1 MNSKTRWLA
10 LATVLAVGVAFGK
23 DCVWTGAGLDGKY
36 ETAANWQD
44 SAAPVDGDVLI
55 FRPAGDL
62 TVTFAANAKIVSAV
76 RFESGNTTLTFASGV
91 NKANLAF
98 QNPSAGIYV
107 APTAKATIYN
117 RVAAT
122 AKGMDFWVDGGGE
135 INFLSDHV
143 DNVGYFN
150 TFEIKAGK
158 VTYTGGDGQKLYRW
172 WVRQTFIREGA
183 TFMAGD
189 SAMTSRP
196 TESAGY
202 AKWPAFQVDEGG
214 TFDMHD
220 ATGWKIGSISGSGLV
235 RIGGSC
241 SCTFMLDQG
250 PVTFDGTCEYYVSK
264 SKNGALALTFSNA
277 ESVPA
282 EAFKYVL
289 ASAEAFSGVSVT
301 DADALRFSPV
311 SDTYALALWRGTD
324 ALPNLTL
331 EDTDGNPIA
340 LNLSSFGIPSKLIG
354 KGSLKVLTATSVL
367 GDKVGN
373 DGPLTFGAASGTYT
387 VGDNASAANDA
398 DLSTVSEVTTVSA
411 DVKVDFK
418 NVNPFTLPGLL
429 TGPGRYRFYGD
440 TVFEQ
445 FHPTGRD
452 VDFFGTSE
460 IHGGSGLT
468 AAIYNFK
475 DATAKAIVRDGKYI
489 RDYVMSAYDTI
500 SSLPLHKGVVAMAP
514 AATRGELIIGDGAH
528 FWIEHVDQT
537 GEPHIVLNE
546 GGNLYRVD
554 NCLPAATVTMDN
566 PNRFVFNG
574 GTLNVSFRSVASA
587 TGSISPFGI
596 ASAPL
601 TVTVGE
607 KPALMRTCESFAFGQ
622 TVNINC
628 PFTRVAGVEQDGG
641 FTRLVGEGV
650 FKYARPFDLNGPI
663 AFLDGKNVISG
674 DAATLASTPDWFG
687 TGSVFLRNA
696 VLSVAGLD
704 NGCAVNLASGT
715 DEALTYEGASTLQFG
730 RSADAAKAK
739 TVSIG
744 GLRRAGVGS
753 VLYLWDYPLFGSGL
767 FDGTKS
773 KLLVNDVLEN
783 QACGIARQPIVIFN
797 EQGNRCYFTTYKDGE
812 IRAFDNYK
820 TTWDPAN
827 FTADDVVWV
836 EQQAVAVPKNTDV
849 HVGALKLAGASS
861 TLTVNAGAT
870 LHVGNG
876 IDPAIV
882 FVDKPDIVG
891 AAGFI
896 DFGTSEGVFCG
907 ISENTVY
914 QPVIKGSAGVT
925 FTAPSYPNSPTYRAV
940 RVTNANTYTGGTRVN
955 SVRVSPENSLAFGTG
970 DVYVGGG
977 QDYGGRIAFMV
988 EGLAYANAFHVAGW
1002 GRHDEEASDNGKDS
1016 SNKRYGYGVLDF
1028 LASAEISGPVEV
1040 VEASRF
1046 CCLNAGTVGTISGEI
1061 TGDRI
1066 QAYDGAGVLAFTH
1079 ANSYTGGT
1087 EIVASTIRISGAGTL
1102 GTGDVL
1108 LDGGTLAIDKDGA
1121 FSLPNK
1127 ITGKGTVRLE
1137 GKGVVTLAGGLETID
1152 YNGRAESSFTLALGD
1167 RKRFV
1172 VPTLDGF
1179 AAVTSVRSTPVDLY
1193 VLDGKPFA
1201 GTLPAN
1207 VTYHAGE
1214 YEPLGMTLIV
1224 R

>member
-1 MNSKTRWLA
+1 MNSKIRWLA
-10 LATVLAVGVAFGK
+10 TATVLAVGVAFGK
-23 DCVWTGAGLDGKY
+23 DCVWTGAGLDGKF
-36 ETAANWQD
+36 ETAANWEN
-44 SAAPVDGDVLI
+44 SAAPAYGDVLI

-62 TVTFAANAKIVSAV
+62 TVTFAANAVVLSAI
-76 RFESGNTTLTFASGV
+76 RFESGNTTLALASGV
-91 NKANLAF
+91 KKANLGF
-98 QNPSAGIYV
+98 KNPSAGIYV
-107 APTAKATIYN
+107 ASEATATIYN
-117 RVAAT
+117 RVCAE
-122 AKGMDFWVDGGGE
+122 KQGMDFWVDGGGDIE
-135 INFLSDHV
+135 FLSDHV

-150 TFEIKAGK
+150 TLDIKAGK
-158 VTYTGGDGQKLYRW
+158 VTFTGGAGEGLRNW
-172 WVRQTFIREGA
+172 WPRLTIIRDGA
-183 TFMAGD
+183 TFYAAGG
-189 SAMTSRP
+189 SGIFSGKQ
-196 TESAGY
+196 SYGY
-202 AKWPAFQVDEGG
+202 GKWPAFQVDEGG
-214 TFDMHD
+214 TFDMYY
-220 ATGWKIGSISGSGLV
+220 ATNWKLGSISGSGLV
-235 RIGGSC
+235 RIGGAC
-241 SCTFMLDQG
+241 TCTFTLDQG
-250 PVTFDGTCEYYVSK
+250 PVTFDGTCEYYK
-264 SKNGALALTFSNA
+264 DGALNLTFSNTAGVSA
-277 ESVPA
+277 ET
-282 EAFKYVL
+282 FKYVL

-311 SDTYALALWRGTD
+311 SDTYTLALWRGTD
-324 ALPNLTL
+324 ALPTLTL

-340 LNLSSFGIPSKLIG
+340 LNMSSFGKPSRMIG
-354 KGSLKVLTATSVL
+354 KGSLTILSGSSRNVT
-367 GDKVGN
+367 GDVAGF
-373 DGPLTFGAASGTYT
+373 DGTLTFGSATTYT
-387 VGDNASAANDA
+387 IGDNADAANDA
-398 DLSTVSEVTTVSA
+398 DLSTVAGVKAVSA
-411 DVKVDFK
+411 DSKVDFK

-429 TGPGRYRFYGD
+429 TGLGRYRFYGS

-452 VDFFGTSE
+452 VDFYGTTE

-468 AAIYNFK
+468 ASIYNFQ
-475 DATAKAIVRDGKYI
+475 DPAAKAIVLDGKYI
-489 RDYVMSAYDTI
+489 RDYVMSTIDPI
-500 SSLPLHKGVVAMAP
+500 SSLPLHKGVVTMAP
-514 AATRGELIIGDGAH
+514 AAKRGELVIGDGAH
-528 FWIEHVDQT
+528 YWIEHVDST
-537 GEPHIVLNE
+537 GEPHITLNE

-554 NCLPAATVTMDN
+554 NCLPAATVTMDD
-566 PNRFVFNG
+566 PNRFAFNG
-574 GTLNVSFRSVASA
+574 GILNVSFRSVAFS
-587 TGSISPFGI
+587 TGTISPFGD
-596 ASAPL
+596 ASTPL

-607 KPALMRTCESFAFGQ
+607 KPALMRTCESYAFGQ
-622 TVNINC
+622 TVNINR
-628 PFTRVAGVEQDGG
+628 PFTRASGVEQDGG
-641 FTRLVGEGV
+641 FTRLVGEGT

-663 AFLDGKNVISG
+663 AFLDGKNVISAA
-674 DAATLASTPDWFG
+674 AATLASTPDWFG

-744 GLRRAGVGS
+744 GLRRAGAGS
-753 VLYLWDYPLFGSGL
+753 VLCLWDYPLFGSGL

-773 KLLVNDVLEN
+773 KLLVNGVLEN
-783 QACGIARQPIVIFN
+783 QACGISRQPIVIFN
-797 EQGNRCYFTTYKDGE
+797 EQGNRCYFTTCKDGE

-827 FTADDVVWV
+827 FTSDDVVWI

-876 IDPAIV
+876 TDPAIV
-882 FVDKPDIVG
+882 FVDKPDIYG
-891 AAGFI
+891 ASGSI
-896 DFGTSEGVFCG
+896 DFGTSEGIFCG
-907 ISENTVY
+907 IQENTVY

-925 FTAPSYPNSPTYRAV
+925 FTAPSYLNSATYRAA
-940 RVTNANTYTGGTRVN
+940 RVINANTYTGGTHVN
-955 SVRVSPENSLAFGTG
+955 SVRVSPENALAFGTG
-970 DVYVGGG
+970 DVYAGGG

-988 EGLAYANAFHVAGW
+988 EGLTYANAFHVAGW
-1002 GRHDEEASDNGKDS
+1002 GRHDADASDNGKDS
-1016 SNKRYGYGVLDF
+1016 SDKRYGYGVLDF

-1061 TGDRI
+1061 SGDRI
-1066 QAYDGAGVLAFTH
+1066 QAYNGAGVLAFTH

-1102 GTGDVL
+1102 GTGEVL

-1152 YNGRAESSFTLALGD
+1152 YNGRAESSFTLALGN
-1167 RKRFV
+1167 RKRFI

-1179 AAVTSVRSTPVDLY
+1179 AAVTTDRTAPVDLY
-1193 VLDGKPFA
+1193 VLDGKPFV